1 MQWVMKLS
9 PKSGVGGAP
18 ASSEASIPPAHRWRA
33 PEARHSS
40 APHVQGPAEAPFD
53 LNSPFTIRDL
63 P

>member
-1 MQWVMKLS
+1 MKMS

-18 ASSEASIPPAHRWRA
+18 GLLEASVLPAHRWRT

-40 APHVQGPAEAPFD
+40 APHVQGPAEASSD
-53 LNSPFTIRDL
+53 LNSPFTIQDL